1 MSRYLLP
8 CLLLLSLCLPAL
20 ADDAPPSILKYQA
33 DPMTVF
39 SMTDNALRFSREI
52 PVSELPPTPAT
63 ITQIAPNGA
72 VMIEYKGKQLWFSP
86 MDVNISVT
94 KNAGGSVKRVG
105 ASANQE
111 TYAING
117 IGENN

>member
-33 DPMTVF
+33 DPMPVF
-39 SMTDNALRFSREI
+39 SMTDNALRFSKEI
-52 PVSELPPTPAT
+52 PVSELPPAPAAIAKT
-63 ITQIAPNGA
+63 APNGA
-72 VMIEYKGKQLWFSP
+72 VMIEHNGEQLWFSP
-86 MDVNISVT
+86 MDVNVSVT

-105 ASANQE
+105 ASE
-111 TYAING
+111 TEKTYAING
-117 IGENN
+117 IGE